1 MKIQKLIPVA
11 LAVLTF
17 ASCSNDELFGEGK
30 GSVQKV
36 EDGLTVVVDD
46 ITFDGAAAGT
56 RQGNTAAGGVVW
68 QNGDEINVYDDKL
81 QMFDEYR
88 FDTNKFIGANDPDES
103 NLAGAPAYA
112 LFPANRVDYAGNKK
126 AVMTIPEL
134 VIYDEESEFG
144 KGADRV
150 YVSNLPLWG
159 QATGAY
165 PEANVNLH
173 FLTSVLRINIKNAFA
188 DNINFLKVEAQDGVA
203 IQGAF
208 EADLSDP
215 ANAVLKQGG
224 SSLTTGNVMYVDL
237 RGVPSYLTYLYLPI
251 IAREYDY
258 LKVYT
263 TAATVEATPIEANSK
278 QIVNAL
284 KDPAIEWTC
293 IRNWEADGGITFE
306 AGKGKSLYKETQC
319 KLENVNTTEE
329 LSEALRM
336 YAADYLSAA
345 DKDQD
350 QDPENLILN
359 ISSQANKG
367 LAVTR
372 TSVNYKDDYTIYIP
386 KFPSNIKSVTIN
398 IPNGISA
405 GASDDGEVDL
415 QIVDANIKECYDGKV
430 IINAAQINDNDMSM
444 TVNLPQTSL
453 TIDGNFSSTSGSTN
467 STNKKLTKINIKNVK
482 DMTFGNGE
490 DTETPATLIDE
501 TTEVTVN
508 SAESLTIAG
517 DCKFNAGLNLVETE
531 NIAKGGVTIEE
542 GGEYTGTGAKAL
554 KVLDAN
560 VRVLGKARTIYQFAS
575 KGTIYIGAKEAGDGI
590 SNGEVYYIGTIG
602 KVYIANKE
610 ESEAITNELS
620 LLGNNTVTLKQGYI
634 KKIGYSRF
642 MDFNRPS
649 SKYYVKDLADLTT
662 SDKDA
667 KVITIKLDEIIGD
680 GLTAIATIDD
690 NLLTYDGGKYN
701 FVKMTTSKWGGQTID
716 ETTFAAY
723 VGADALAKVYTAS
736 ELASINDIAATD
748 NKVALYNNIDLNSK
762 TWTNPVMKNSFTG
775 LDPRFVDAST
785 DKANLNTNE
794 KGQHTIKNLYLD
806 NSTNTAKQDN
816 FGLFGEVKGN
826 AKRFFDNFV
835 LDGVTSNLVAIAAEA
850 PSNVGAIVGKLS
862 DTRERQFKN
871 ITVKN
876 AKIGGDA
883 SYGLA
888 PTTVGIRNIGALIGL
903 ADGGDT
909 DKKITIS
916 DNNIAAAITG
926 QAYMGGLIG
935 KDASTSDVTITKNT
949 VNTTFSVPS
958 TLIPQNDDQVN
969 KNFGTV
975 GNAVGQFD
983 NTTATLRI
991 EDDNTFT
998 DNVTGNREALGFKYN
1013 FIVSK
1018 AITSTDGYKPYEA
1031 GDEVKYAF
1039 YGGNPYVGY
1048 SPNFTDEK
1056 LIVVKS
1062 ATSVLK
1068 YKKAVYICNSNDK
1081 TVDPLVG
1088 FPKLAIVSPEYTQN
1102 AYIQWTPWKE

>member
-103 NLAGAPAYA
+103 NLDGAPAYA

-263 TAATVEATPIEANSK
+263 TAETVEATPIEANSK

-284 KDPAIEWTC
+284 KAIPAAKWDC

-319 KLENVNTTEE
+319 NLENVNTTEE

-345 DKDQD
+345 DKDQT

-359 ISSQANKG
+359 ISNPTNKG

-372 TSVNYKDDYTIYIP
+372 TSENYKDDYTIYIP

-398 IPNGISA
+398 IPDGISA
-405 GASDDGEVDL
+405 GTGDVDL

-517 DCKFNAGLNLVETE
+517 DCTFNAGLNLVETE

-542 GGEYTGTGAKAL
+542 DGEYTGTGAKAL

-560 VRVLGKARTIYQFAS
+560 VRVLGTAKTIYQFAS
-575 KGTIYIGAKEAGDGI
+575 KGTIYIGATEAGDGL

-610 ESEAITNELS
+610 ESEAITSELS

-690 NLLTYDGGKYN
+690 NLLAYDGGKYN
-701 FVKMTTSKWGGQTID
+701 FVKMTTSKWGGQVID
-716 ETTFAAY
+716 ESDFAAY
-723 VGADALAKVYTAS
+723 VDAAALTKIYTAS
-736 ELASINDIAATD
+736 ELASIGNIVSEEV
-748 NKVALYNNIDLNSK
+748 KLYNNIDLDSK
-762 TWTNPVMKNSFTG
+762 TWTNPLMKNSFDG
-775 LDPRFVDAST
+775 KDPRFVDEST
-785 DKANLNTNE
+785 DKANLNTND
-794 KGQHTIKNLYLD
+794 KGLHTISNLYLD
-806 NSTNTAKQDN
+806 NSSDLTKMEN
-816 FGLFGEVKGN
+816 FGLFGEISGN
-826 AKRFFDNFV
+826 AKRIIQNFI
-835 LDGVTSNLVAIAAEA
+835 LDGVTSNLKATTTAA
-850 PSNVGAIVGKLS
+850 PSNIGAVVGKIS
-862 DTRERQFKN
+862 ETRERQFKN

-876 AKIGGDA
+876 ATIGSAA
-883 SYGLA
+883 SYGSA
-888 PTTVGIRNIGALIGL
+888 PTVVGIRNIGALIGL
-903 ADGGDT
+903 ATDGDAAKG
-909 DKKITIS
+909 ITIS
-916 DNNIAAAITG
+916 DNNISAALTG
-926 QAYMGGLIG
+926 QAYMGGIIG
-935 KDASTSDVTITKNT
+935 KDESKSDVNITKNT
-949 VNTTFSVPS
+949 VNTTFSVPA
-958 TLIPQNDDQVN
+958 TLIPTNYDMVN
-969 KNFGTV
+969 TNFGTV

-983 NTTATLRI
+983 NMTSTLTI
-991 EDDNTFT
+991 AADNTIT
-998 DNVTGNREALGFKYN
+998 DNVTGNRDALGFKFN
-1013 FIVSK
+1013 FVVGE
-1018 AITSTDGYKPYEA
+1018 AITSATGYQSYTAASEM
-1031 GDEVKYAF
+1031 KYAF
-1039 YGGNPYVGY
+1039 YGGNPAVGY
-1048 SPNFTDEK
+1048 SPNFTASK
-1056 LIVVKS
+1056 LVVGTQAYS
-1062 ATSVLK
+1062 PDR
-1068 YKKAVYICNSNDK
+1068 YICNQNDPADATK
-1081 TVDPLVG
+1081 G
-1088 FPKLAIVSPEYTQN
+1088 FPKLATDIPAMTQN
-1102 AYIQWTPWKE
+1102 AYVQWTPWADPVPAE

>member
-103 NLAGAPAYA
+103 NLDGAPAYA

-263 TAATVEATPIEANSK
+263 TAETVEATPIEANSK

-284 KDPAIEWTC
+284 KAIPAAKWDC

-319 KLENVNTTEE
+319 NLENVNTTEE

-345 DKDQD
+345 DKDQT

-359 ISSQANKG
+359 ISSPTNKG

-372 TSVNYKDDYTIYIP
+372 TSENYKDDYTIYIP

-398 IPNGISA
+398 IPDGISA
-405 GASDDGEVDL
+405 GTGDVDL

-430 IINAAQINDNDMSM
+430 IINAAQINGNDMSM

-490 DTETPATLIDE
+490 DTETPATVIDE
-501 TTEVTVN
+501 TTVVTVN

-517 DCKFNAGLNLVETE
+517 DCTFNAGLNLVETE

-542 GGEYTGTGAKAL
+542 GGKYTGTAARAL
-554 KVLDAN
+554 QVLDAN
-560 VRVLGKARTIYQFAS
+560 VRVLGELSSVAQYAS
-575 KGTIYIGAKEAGDGI
+575 KGTIYIGANESADGLSVGVVNNI
-590 SNGEVYYIGTIG
+590 YTIG
-602 KVYIANKE
+602 KVYIANKR
-610 ESEAITNELS
+610 ESEAVTGVLS
-620 LLGNNTVTLKQGYI
+620 PLGNNTITLKQGYI
-634 KKIGYSRF
+634 KEIKYAQALKF
-642 MDFNRPS
+642 AS
-649 SKYYVKDLADLTT
+649 STSPYYVKPLANLTT

-690 NLLTYDGGKYN
+690 NLLTYDDGKYN
-701 FVKMTTSKWGGQTID
+701 FVKMTTSKWGGQVID
-716 ETTFAAY
+716 KSDFAAY
-723 VGADALAKVYTAS
+723 VDAAALTKIYTAS
-736 ELASINDIAATD
+736 ELASIGNIVREEV
-748 NKVALYNNIDLNSK
+748 KLYNNIDLDSK
-762 TWTNPVMKNSFTG
+762 TWTNPLMKNSFDG
-775 LDPRFVDAST
+775 KDPRFVDEST
-785 DKANLNTNE
+785 DKANLNTND
-794 KGQHTIKNLYLD
+794 KGLHTISNLYLD
-806 NSTNTAKQDN
+806 NSSDLTKMEN
-816 FGLFGEVKGN
+816 FGLFGEISGN
-826 AKRFFDNFV
+826 AKRIIQNFI
-835 LDGVTSNLVAIAAEA
+835 LDGVTSNLKATTTAA
-850 PSNVGAIVGKLS
+850 PSNIGAVVGKIS
-862 DTRERQFKN
+862 ETRERQFKN

-876 AKIGGDA
+876 ATIGSAA
-883 SYGLA
+883 SYGSA
-888 PTTVGIRNIGALIGL
+888 PTVVGIRNIGALIGL
-903 ADGGDT
+903 ATAGDAA
-909 DKKITIS
+909 KGITIS
-916 DNNIAAAITG
+916 DNNISAALTG
-926 QAYMGGLIG
+926 QAYMGGIIG
-935 KDASTSDVTITKNT
+935 KDESKSDVNITKNT
-949 VNTTFSVPS
+949 VNTTFSVPA
-958 TLIPQNDDQVN
+958 TLIPTNYDMVN
-969 KNFGTV
+969 TNFGTV

-983 NTTATLRI
+983 NMTSTLTI
-991 EDDNTFT
+991 AADNTIT
-998 DNVTGNREALGFKYN
+998 DNVTGNRDALGFKFN
-1013 FIVSK
+1013 FVVGE
-1018 AITSTDGYKPYEA
+1018 AITTATGYQSYTA
-1031 GDEVKYAF
+1031 ASQMKYAF
-1039 YGGNPYVGY
+1039 YGGNPAVGY
-1048 SPNFTDEK
+1048 SPNFTADK
-1056 LIVVKS
+1056 LVVGTQNYS
-1062 ATSVLK
+1062 P
-1068 YKKAVYICNSNDK
+1068 AVYICNQNDPADATK
-1081 TVDPLVG
+1081 G
-1088 FPKLAIVSPEYTQN
+1088 FPMLATDKPEMTQN
-1102 AYIQWTPWKE
+1102 AYVQWTPWADPVPAE